1 MELNY
6 VVIETRILLRDV
18 CEWSFSVTTAT
29 YVSGK
34 QGKQRSMK
42 REKQSRKRGQGGNI
56 KKEEVFYPEL

>member
-1 MELNY
+1 
-6 VVIETRILLRDV
+6 
-18 CEWSFSVTTAT
+18 
-29 YVSGK
+29 VSGK